1 MLVDDIKQEL
11 QGLQPEI
18 LEDSD
23 YSKTGY
29 HLNITVPANKIEALS
44 KFLDFKDFYVED
56 VTAVDL
62 KPEME
67 VIYHFAHHRKLCRLI
82 VRIRTPRENPEVP
95 TISHIYPGA
104 DWHERETHDFFG
116 VEFTGHPNLKPLL
129 LPEDADFH
137 PLLKEEGKLKEAK
150 DVQPGGPEEE
160 AKPKEAAGEKVPAKS
175 EPAVK
180 AEAETKPQTD
190 VKTEEGTA

>member
-1 MLVDDIKQEL
+1 MQVEEVKEEL

-18 LEDSD
+18 LEDGV
-23 YSKTGY
+23 YAKGGY
-29 HLNITVPANKIEALS
+29 HLDITLPANKIEALA
-44 KFLDFKDFYVED
+44 KIMDVRDFYIED

-67 VIYHFAHHRKLCRLI
+67 VIYHFAHHRKLF
-82 VRIRTPRENPEVP
+82 RIIARVKTPRENPEVP

-116 VEFTGHPNLKPLL
+116 IKFTGHPNLKPLL
-129 LPEDADFH
+129 LPEDADYH

-150 DVQPGGPEEE
+150 DVRPGAPEEE
-160 AKPKEAAGEKVPAKS
+160 EKAKEAAEEKAPEKPES
-175 EPAVK
+175 SVK
-180 AEAETKPQTD
+180 AEAEIKPVPE
-190 VKTEEGTA
+190 VKSEGGTA